1 MIKAAFYTRN
11 GKYFGFSVSG
21 HAGFDEEGKDVLCAA
36 VSALTINA
44 VNSLEKLTHDTIL
57 TEECDDGKVNCKVMG
72 HVSPDS
78 ELIIKSLRLGLCDIY
93 KTQENE
99 DDYIRVY
106 FREVN

>member
-11 GKYFGFSVSG
+11 GRYIGFSVSG
-21 HAGFDEEGKDVLCAA
+21 HAGFDEEGHDILCAA

-44 VNSLEKLTHDTIL
+44 VNSLEKLTNDTII
-57 TEECDDGKVNCKVMG
+57 TEECDDGKINCKVAG
-72 HVSPDS
+72 HLSPES

-93 KTQENE
+93 KDNDV
-99 DDYIRVY
+99 DDNIKVF

>member
-11 GKYFGFSVSG
+11 GKYMGFSVKG
-21 HAGFDEEGKDVLCAA
+21 HAEYSEAGHDIICAA

-44 VNSLEKLTHDTIL
+44 VNSLEKLTNDTII
-57 TEECDDGKVNCKVMG
+57 TEESDGNVNCKVAG
-72 HVSPDS
+72 AVSPES

-93 KTQENE
+93 KEYDS
-99 DDYIRVY
+99 DDYIKVF

>member
-11 GKYFGFSVSG
+11 GQYISFSVKG
-21 HAGFDEEGKDVLCAA
+21 HADYDDEGRDIICAA

-44 VNSLEKLTHDTIL
+44 VNSLEQLTNDTIISEDSEG
-57 TEECDDGKVNCKVMG
+57 TINCKVCG
-72 HVSPDS
+72 KVSPES

-93 KTQENE
+93 KEYDSDE
-99 DDYIRVY
+99 YIKVF